1 MCEKR
6 TSYWWRLWHL
16 MRLFYSVNLDFW
28 FRTRVRRWT
37 WADIGPIR
45 AWYCSHAQF
54 HKDYAEWWSKG
65 NDQLEHRPRRKYPR
79 NLRHLAIGR
88 EITFLFKTKHLN
100 HLNWRRKI
108 ICCEKS
114 ENLEIL
120 WAKTSRFHVF
130 WKTLSQIAFRASFV
144 PVWVVEVPYGIW
156 SGKRE
161 DSVRETFGPF
171 GTFGWRPWKRFAH
184 RRLISYPG
192 LMTDIYALCR
202 EWDVFRL
209 IFKISCCRIGVNS
222 PLIIWFFI
230 LFLRPWQW
238 NWKGGFSGLVG
249 IRVAI
254 WKYNGSAFSQLMG
267 WLYLFCV

>member
-88 EITFLFKTKHLN
+88 EISFLFKTKHLN

-130 WKTLSQIAFRASFV
+130 WKTLSQIAFSSFV
-144 PVWVVEVPYGIW
+144 CASLSGWSAVRDMIGKEGRFRSGDIWPFWNIWMATMKEICASPPDFVPW
-156 SGKRE
+156 PDDWHLCPLSRM
-161 DSVRETFGPF
+161 R
-171 GTFGWRPWKRFAH
+171 RFP
-184 RRLISYPG
+184 S
-192 LMTDIYALCR
+192 D
-202 EWDVFRL
+202 F
-209 IFKISCCRIGVNS
+209 
-222 PLIIWFFI
+222 
-230 LFLRPWQW
+230 
-238 NWKGGFSGLVG
+238 
-249 IRVAI
+249 
-254 WKYNGSAFSQLMG
+254 
-267 WLYLFCV
+267 